1 MNQLEQRYTRQIERL
16 NGRLAHLR
24 HRGEVISRWR
34 LAVFL
39 LGGMIAVTVFLKFGA
54 WQWALTSA
62 AIAVPFLVLVAV
74 HRRVETAVN
83 RHEKWRNIKQTHLA
97 RMQLDWDKLPPAE
110 PIAPALA
117 DHPFALDLDLVG
129 DHSLHRLMDT
139 AVTVEGS
146 ERLRDWL
153 LATAPPPKAVL
164 AERQTAVSEL
174 RHLPRF
180 RDKLQLQAAL
190 VADEDDDGEKW
201 VGRQLLEWLDGQ
213 EPISSLK
220 PALFALIPL
229 SAVTIVLFF
238 LNLAGKIP
246 PYWVASWLLYA
257 AISMAQIRK
266 VGDMLKE
273 AFFLQDGVAQ
283 MTAVFQFLEQ
293 YPYKTES
300 ALAGLCA
307 VFVEGKRPSALLRQ
321 IRQVVSG
328 ASLQRN
334 PIVWFWLNAAIP
346 WDIFFAY
353 KFNAAKL
360 ELGDRLPIWLDC
372 WFELEALN
380 GLATFAHLNPSV
392 TWPTVSETSVSA
404 FVAEAIGH
412 PLIPAAERVCNDY
425 TLTNLGNLDIIT
437 GSNMAGKSSF
447 LRTLGINLAMAYAGG
462 GVMASRLETR
472 PFRLYTSM
480 RLNDSVTSGYSF
492 FYAEV
497 RRLQAL
503 LAALE
508 DDQQPLFFLIDEIF
522 RGTNN
527 RERFIGSQAYA
538 RALLGKNGV
547 GLIATHDLELA
558 RLSEGEK
565 SVTNYHF
572 RDDVIDGQMEF
583 DYKLHDGACPT
594 TNALKIMELAGLPVS
609 RGDEERGRRE
619 DL

>member
-1 MNQLEQRYTRQIERL
+1 MNKLEQRFIHQIERL
-16 NGRLAHLR
+16 NGRLSHLH
-24 HRGEVISRWR
+24 HRSDTVSRWR

-39 LGGMIAVTVFLKFGA
+39 IGGAIAVTVFLKLGA
-54 WQWALTSA
+54 WQWALVSVA
-62 AIAVPFLVLVAV
+62 VAVPFFALVAV
-74 HRRVETAVN
+74 HRRLETAVN
-83 RHEKWRNIKQTHLA
+83 QYEKWRGIKQTHLA
-97 RMQLDWDKLPPAE
+97 RIRLEWDALPPAA

-117 DHPFALDLDLVG
+117 DHPFALDLDLIG

-153 LATAPPPKAVL
+153 LATAPPAAEVL
-164 AERQTAVSEL
+164 IERQTAVSEL
-174 RHLPRF
+174 RDLPHF

-190 VADEDDDGEKW
+190 VADEDEDSEKW
-201 VGRQLLEWLDGQ
+201 VGRQLLDWLDGQ
-213 EPISSLK
+213 TAVPSLK

-229 SAVTIVLFF
+229 SAVTIVLFL
-238 LNLAGKIP
+238 LNIAGEIP
-246 PYWVASWLLYA
+246 PYWVVSWLLYV
-257 AISMAQIRK
+257 AISVAQMRK

-293 YPYKTES
+293 YPTKTGT

-307 VFVEGKRPSALLRQ
+307 AFVGGKRPSALLRQ

-334 PIVWFWLNAAIP
+334 PIVWFSLNAVIP
-346 WDIFFAY
+346 WDIFFAH
-353 KFNAAKL
+353 KFNVAKL
-360 ELGDRLPIWLDC
+360 ELGDRLPIWLDR

-392 TWPTVSETSVSA
+392 TWPTISETSVSA
-404 FVAEAIGH
+404 FTVEAIGH

-425 TLTNLGNLDIIT
+425 ALADLGNLDIIT

-508 DDQQPLFFLIDEIF
+508 DSGQPLFFLIDEIF

-558 RLSEGEK
+558 RLAEGDGA
-565 SVTNYHF
+565 VTNYHF

-583 DYKLHDGACPT
+583 DYTLRNGACPT
-594 TNALKIMELAGLPVS
+594 TNALKIMELAGLPV
-609 RGDEERGRRE
+609 GR
-619 DL
+619 